1 MDFTITRGKY
11 SAVVTTAGGELV
23 SYRAEDGPEY
33 IWQGDPASW
42 TGRNPILFP
51 IVGKLRGGTV
61 LAGAHECHM
70 PQHGL
75 ARQREFSLTEQ
86 GEDFILLEQYSD
98 RETLAAYPFPYLLQ
112 VRHTLTDTGF
122 TTTATVT
129 NTGDEDMPFCLGAH
143 TAFRCPLH
151 EGERFEDYVLLFDEA
166 ESLPALLPTE
176 DGLLSWEKKLSLLEE
191 SSTIALNHALFDKA
205 GTLVFNGPR
214 SGGVSLRHHT
224 GGHGVHV
231 DFTGFPMVA
240 FWTPLEKKAPFLCIE
255 PWQGCAAFED
265 ESGRFADKPHAVVLR
280 PGAFWSIGY
289 TVTTLPGA

>member
-1 MDFTITRGKY
+1 MDFTITRGAR

-23 SYRAEDGPEY
+23 SYRAGDGPEY

-51 IVGKLRGGTV
+51 IVGRLRGDTV
-61 LAGAHECHM
+61 LAGEYACRM

-75 ARQREFSLTEQ
+75 ARQREFSVAEQ
-86 GEDFILLEQYSD
+86 GEDFVLLEQRSD
-98 RETLAAYPFPYLLQ
+98 PETLSAYPFPYLLQ

-129 NTGDEDMPFCLGAH
+129 NTGGEDMPFCLGAH

-151 EGERFEDYVLLFDEA
+151 EGERFEDYVLLFDEP

-176 DGLLSWEKKLSLLEE
+176 DGLLSWEKKLPLLKE
-191 SSTIALNHALFDKA
+191 SAAIALDHTLFDRA
-205 GTLVFNGPR
+205 GTLVFDGLR
-214 SGGVSLRHHT
+214 SSGVSLRHRE

-240 FWTPLEKKAPFLCIE
+240 FWTPPEKQAPFLCIE

-265 ESGRFADKPHAVVLR
+265 ESGQFADKPHAVVLR
-280 PGAFWSIGY
+280 AGASWSISY